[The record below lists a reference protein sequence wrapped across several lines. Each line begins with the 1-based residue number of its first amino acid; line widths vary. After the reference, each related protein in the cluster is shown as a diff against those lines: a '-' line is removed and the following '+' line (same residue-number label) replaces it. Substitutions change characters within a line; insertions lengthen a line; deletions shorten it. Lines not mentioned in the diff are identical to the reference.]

1 MVSLVSVALIWFHE
15 RHKQSD
21 SVRNAGRG
29 VDREQGANVPAPKMW
44 EMTMRLNFA
53 TKAAAVMTALSMP
66 SLALAQAMEKV
77 GVPVPD
83 GMGFQPATT
92 ELAREAQ
99 FLDHMINIIILAI
112 TVFVTGLLIYCAVRF
127 NRRANPTP
135 ARFTHNT
142 RVEIA
147 WTLIPVLILVFIG
160 SFSLP
165 ALWKSQEI
173 PTADITI
180 KATGQQWFW
189 SYEYVGEDVSFDSYM
204 LEKDQLEAAGYS
216 QSDYLLATDTAI
228 VIPVGKT
235 IVVQVTA
242 SDVIHA
248 WTIPSFGVKQDGVPG
263 RLAQLWFKPEREGI
277 YFGQCSELCGKLHAY
292 MPITVKVVSQEAYDA
307 WLAQAKTGDVTLAL
321 N

>member
-1 MVSLVSVALIWFHE
+1 
-15 RHKQSD
+15 
-21 SVRNAGRG
+21 
-29 VDREQGANVPAPKMW
+29 
-44 EMTMRLNFA
+44 MRLNFA
-53 TKAAAVMTALSMP
+53 TKAAALMAAFMVPSAALSQ
-66 SLALAQAMEKV
+66 ALERV

-83 GMGFQPATT
+83 GTGFQPAAT
-92 ELAREAQ
+92 ELARELQ
-99 FLDHMINIIILAI
+99 WLDHMINIIIFGI
-112 TVFVTGLLIYCAVRF
+112 TAFVTALLIYVVVRF

-142 RVEIA
+142 PIEIA

-189 SYEYVGEDVSFDSYM
+189 SYEYVGEDVAFDSFM
-204 LEKDQLEAAGYS
+204 LEKDELAAAGYEE
-216 QSDYLLATDTAI
+216 SDYLLATDTAI
-228 VIPVGKT
+228 VIPIGKT
-235 IVVQVTA
+235 IVMQVTA
-242 SDVIHA
+242 ADVIHA

-263 RLAQLWFKPEREGI
+263 RLAQLWFTAEREGV

-307 WLAQAKTGDVTLAL
+307 WLAQAKATGDVQLAL

>member
-1 MVSLVSVALIWFHE
+1 
-15 RHKQSD
+15 
-21 SVRNAGRG
+21 
-29 VDREQGANVPAPKMW
+29 
-44 EMTMRLNFA
+44 MRLNFA
-53 TKAAAVMTALSMP
+53 TKAAALLAAFTLPSAALSQ
-66 SLALAQAMEKV
+66 ALERV

-83 GMGFQPATT
+83 GTGFQPAAT
-92 ELAREAQ
+92 ELARELQ
-99 FLDHMINIIILAI
+99 WLDHMINIIIFGI
-112 TVFVTGLLIYCAVRF
+112 TAFVTGLLIYVIVRF
-127 NRRANPTP
+127 NRRSNPTP

-142 RVEIA
+142 PIEIA

-189 SYEYVGEDVSFDSYM
+189 SYEYVGEDVAFDSFM
-204 LEKDQLEAAGYS
+204 LEKDQLAAAGYEE
-216 QSDYLLATDTAI
+216 SDYLLATDTAI
-228 VIPVGKT
+228 VIPIGKT

-242 SDVIHA
+242 ADVIHA

-263 RLAQLWFKPEREGI
+263 RLAQLWFTAEREGV

-307 WLAQAKTGDVTLAL
+307 WLAQAKETGDVKLAL

>member
-1 MVSLVSVALIWFHE
+1 MGQW
-15 RHKQSD
+15 
-21 SVRNAGRG
+21 
-29 VDREQGANVPAPKMW
+29 PATYTGLPTMW
-44 EMTMRLNFA
+44 EITMRLNFA
-53 TKAAAVMTALSMP
+53 TKAAAALAVMTLP
-66 SLALAQAMEKV
+66 SGALAQALETV
-77 GVPVPD
+77 GVPVPN
-83 GMGFQPATT
+83 GTGFQPAVT
-92 ELAREAQ
+92 ELARELQ
-99 FLDHMINIIILAI
+99 WLDHMINIIIFGI
-112 TVFVTGLLIYCAVRF
+112 TAFVTGLLIYVVIRF

-142 RVEIA
+142 TIEIA

-189 SYEYVGEDVSFDSYM
+189 SYEYVGEDVAFDSFM
-204 LEKDQLEAAGYS
+204 LEKDQLEAAGYA

-248 WTIPSFGVKQDGVPG
+248 WTVPSFGVKQDGIPG
-263 RLAQLWFKPEREGI
+263 RLAQLWFTAEREGV

-307 WLAQAKTGDVTLAL
+307 WLAQAKSGDVQLAL

>member
-1 MVSLVSVALIWFHE
+1 
-15 RHKQSD
+15 
-21 SVRNAGRG
+21 
-29 VDREQGANVPAPKMW
+29 
-44 EMTMRLNFA
+44 MRLNFA
-53 TKAAAVMTALSMP
+53 TKAAAVMAAMTLP
-66 SLALAQAMEKV
+66 SGALAQALEKV
-77 GVPVPD
+77 GVPVPN
-83 GMGFQPATT
+83 GTGFQPAAT
-92 ELAREAQ
+92 EIARELQ
-99 FLDHMINIIILAI
+99 WLDHMINIIIFGI
-112 TVFVTGLLIYCAVRF
+112 TAFVTGLLIYVIIRF

-142 RVEIA
+142 TIEIA

-189 SYEYVGEDVSFDSYM
+189 SYEYVGEDVAFDSFM
-204 LEKDQLEAAGYS
+204 LQKDQLVAAGYDE
-216 QSDYLLATDTAI
+216 SDYLLATDTAI

-248 WTIPSFGVKQDGVPG
+248 WAMPAFGVKQDGIPG
-263 RLAQLWFKPEREGI
+263 RLAQLWFAAEREGI
-277 YFGQCSELCGKLHAY
+277 YFGQCSELCGKEHAY

-307 WLAQAKTGDVTLAL
+307 WLAQAKSGNVELAL